1 MHEPTTLTILYTN
14 TCTHIG
20 VTHPI
25 TAKSDNTVH
34 QEQMTNVKPRDI
46 YALAV
51 QPVIVNKAMEIH
63 SNMQTF
69 HMMILVIQD
78 FVVWVGRVLLIIVGE
93 FVMCIYVCM

>member
-1 MHEPTTLTILYTN
+1 
-14 TCTHIG
+14 
-20 VTHPI
+20 
-25 TAKSDNTVH
+25 
-34 QEQMTNVKPRDI
+34 MTNVKPRDI

-51 QPVIVNKAMEIH
+51 QPVTVNKAMEIH

-93 FVMCIYVCM
+93 FIMCICMYVNRGYIGK